1 MKKSTDCASTFGAC
15 HIELVTFDDWLY
27 AETDT
32 DSFSPEAWRRS
43 REGAFS
49 KVISLVEHAQ
59 REGSVDTLIV
69 ADDNMHYRSMRYELF
84 QLARDRGL
92 AFMQLYVSCSLHIA
106 KERNAQRTGSAHV
119 PTASLERMHT
129 VLEPPAPDRYTWEA
143 NSLVFDS
150 SSLEVDDANIRYL
163 CDKLWALWGPPPAP
177 LPTEEELQRQR
188 EEGQQANA
196 ASYIHGLDLRTR
208 QALSAA
214 VSDAGA
220 CKARVA
226 KELNEKRRLLLKEA
240 RELLVESAHGE
251 PHQLQQC
258 DARSPDSVGA
268 LGRVILEKLQILEAG
283 FVAAAAACA
292 SGRGV

>member
-1 MKKSTDCASTFGAC
+1 MHKSATFGAC
-15 HIELVTFDDWLY
+15 HTELVTFDDWLH
-27 AETDT
+27 AETGM

-43 REGAFS
+43 REGAFA
-49 KVISLVEHAQ
+49 KLISLVEHAQ
-59 REGSVDTLIV
+59 REGSGDTLIM

-92 AFMQLYVSCSLHIA
+92 AFMQLYMSCSLQVA

-119 PTASLERMHT
+119 PIASLERMHA
-129 VLEPPAPDRYTWEA
+129 VLEPPAPYRFTWEV

-150 SSLEVDDANIRYL
+150 GSLSIDDTVLKGL
-163 CDKLWALWGPPPAP
+163 CDKLWTLWGAPPPP
-177 LPTEEELQRQR
+177 LPTEEELRRQR

-196 ASYIHGLDLRTR
+196 TSYIHGLDLRTR

-214 VSDAGA
+214 ISAAGA
-220 CKARVA
+220 CKGQVA

-240 RELLVESAHGE
+240 RELLVHSVHEQ

-258 DARSPDSVGA
+258 DLRGPDGVSV
-268 LGRVILEKLQILEAG
+268 LGRATLEKLQALEAG